1 MSFENFFTILI
12 FVIIS
17 LAILFFIKTRTTR
30 VIAIISSHLTIIFL
44 FNIYLENFANFKEM
58 VLVISIYSMVIL
70 FLISNNK
77 SFLIDLQDEES
88 APTKKN
94 LIKFH
99 GPIGITILATTICIL
114 LISISMPEIS
124 TIIQQKKL
132 DRKNELLINPLILPS
147 HPVHIAVK
155 KFYLGKKFND
165 NTSDI
170 VSVALEKNE
179 KKRAKLKDKLADN
192 IILKRTSDI
201 ILIIVAS
208 LTALL
213 ILSNK
218 KTNQNLT

>member
-1 MSFENFFTILI
+1 MSFGNFCTILI
-12 FVIIS
+12 FTIIS

-30 VIAIISSHLTIIFL
+30 VIALISSHLTIIFL
-44 FNIYLENFANFKEM
+44 FNIYLDSFENFKEII
-58 VLVISIYSMVIL
+58 LVISIYSMVIL

-77 SFLIDLQDEES
+77 SFLIDLRDEES
-88 APTKKN
+88 APNKKN

-99 GPIGITILATTICIL
+99 GPVGLTIIGTTICIL
-114 LISISMPEIS
+114 LIAISMPEIS
-124 TIIQQKKL
+124 LIIQQKKL
-132 DRKNELLINPLILPS
+132 DRKNELAVNPLILPS

-165 NTSDI
+165 NNSDNVAI
-170 VSVALEKNE
+170 ALEKNE

-192 IILKRTSDI
+192 VILKRTSDI

-218 KTNQNLT
+218 KTNQNSV